1 MWNVKLKSVKK
12 WDVAEKDE
20 LNMWEI
26 GPKATA
32 KPAPVIITVS
42 APKTRRTPDPQ
53 EPLAFCEKCQEWVPM
68 KWRPIKERGKKV
80 ETWFECEYCG
90 CHQLSFRY
98 LTMSEAIAKNMA
110 CKQTHLEKSSCAEF
124 LNVPF

>member
-20 LNMWEI
+20 LNLWEI

-42 APKTRRTPDPQ
+42 APKTRRTPEPQ
-53 EPLAFCEKCQEWVPM
+53 EPLAFCAKCQEWVPM

-110 CKQTHLEKSSCAEF
+110 CKQTHLEKSSCAEL

>member
-32 KPAPVIITVS
+32 KPVPVIITVS

-53 EPLAFCEKCQEWVPM
+53 EPLAFCAKCQEWVPM

-98 LTMSEAIAKNMA
+98 LTMSEAIAKNKA
-110 CKQTHLEKSSCAEF
+110 CKQTHLEKSSCAEL

>member
-1 MWNVKLKSVKK
+1 
-12 WDVAEKDE
+12 
-20 LNMWEI
+20 
-26 GPKATA
+26 
-32 KPAPVIITVS
+32 
-42 APKTRRTPDPQ
+42 
-53 EPLAFCEKCQEWVPM
+53 M

-98 LTMSEAIAKNMA
+98 LTMSEAIAKNKA
-110 CKQTHLEKSSCAEF
+110 CKQTHLEKSSCAEL